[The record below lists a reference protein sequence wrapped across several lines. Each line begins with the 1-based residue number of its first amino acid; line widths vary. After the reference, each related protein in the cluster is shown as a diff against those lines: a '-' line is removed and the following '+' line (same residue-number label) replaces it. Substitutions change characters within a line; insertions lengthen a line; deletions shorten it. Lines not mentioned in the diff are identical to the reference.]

1 MTAPKPRVPKRTRLI
16 ASGVLAAGMAVTG
29 IAGTSIMGTGTS
41 PVHAKLAMSA
51 ASPATVDLNAC
62 ALLQMGISNQE
73 GCVAQLQEDLNTAE
87 QANLSVD
94 GIFGSST
101 RNAVIVFQQ
110 KNGLPGDGVVG
121 PQTRAAL
128 LGALDQDPAPAP
140 ATQPSAPPTGP
151 SDPLP
156 GPEVP
161 PHATAGPLIWPKP
174 GITRTSGVHTCGIGI
189 PQFAASYFY
198 GPIVNQEPDGSST
211 VRAEVETAIANGGC
225 GVSASYNLQ
234 TEVCK
239 KYSFYTSCHW
249 TNVATLNYDD
259 LPINGRRVSD
269 QLIAPL
275 RNGSNSYRIEA
286 KVDNLKD
293 LDAEGDP
300 APGIIGISSDEIY
313 QRSQTVVL
321 QSY

>member
-1 MTAPKPRVPKRTRLI
+1 MAASISRVPKRTRLI
-16 ASGVLAAGMAVTG
+16 VSGVLAAGLAITV
-29 IAGTSIMGTGTS
+29 IAGASVLDVGAS
-41 PVHAKLAMSA
+41 PVHAKLAVRA
-51 ASPATVDLNAC
+51 ASSATVDLNAC
-62 ALLQMGISNQE
+62 PLLRMGTDNQD
-73 GCVAQLQEDLNTAE
+73 CVKQLQDDLNAAE

-101 RNAVIVFQQ
+101 KDAVIAFQQ
-110 KNGLPGDGVVG
+110 KSNLPGDGVAG
-121 PQTRAAL
+121 PQTKAAL
-128 LGALDQDPAPAP
+128 LGSLGQGPAPAP

-156 GPEVP
+156 GPVAP
-161 PHATAGPLIWPKP
+161 PHATVGPLIWPAP
-174 GITRTSGVHTCGIGI
+174 GITHTSGLHTCGIGV

-198 GPIVNQEPDGSST
+198 GPIVNQEPDGSYT

-225 GVSASYNLQ
+225 GVSATYNLQ

-239 KYSFYTSCHW
+239 KYAFYTSCHW
-249 TNVATLNYDD
+249 TNVATLKYDD

-286 KVDNLKD
+286 TVDNLKN
-293 LDAEGDP
+293 LDAEADP
-300 APGIIGISSDEIY
+300 APGIIGISSDGIY
-313 QRSQTVVL
+313 QRSQTAVL
-321 QSY
+321 QSP